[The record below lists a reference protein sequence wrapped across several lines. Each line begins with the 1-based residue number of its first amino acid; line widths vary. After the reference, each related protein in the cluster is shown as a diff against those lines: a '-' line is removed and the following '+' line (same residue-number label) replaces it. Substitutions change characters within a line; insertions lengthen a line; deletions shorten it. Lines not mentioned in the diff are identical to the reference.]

1 MRAEIQK
8 SIQADLTPNTPSGN
22 LVIASADNFEEMAKK
37 EGVEYKRIFNETK
50 NILDGNNNLKSSLED
65 ILNRSDDDFIAN
77 TISLMKK
84 EKVPIFWSKYKNP
97 AYGTKPNFCGSK
109 KAGYRSCR
117 DWFLKGFHLQRIDES
132 KMTLENIE
140 KFRRALANKAE
151 SFKVV
156 DMGQRVTKPGEQAN
170 FNAWNSLEKEI
181 RGPLDEISPAL
192 ANVRAKWAEIQR
204 FKDFQQEGE
213 KIFANSPD
221 KAEQIFGST
230 SRKD

>member
-1 MRAEIQK
+1 
-8 SIQADLTPNTPSGN
+8 
-22 LVIASADNFEEMAKK
+22 MAKK

-50 NILDGNNNLKSSLED
+50 NIVDGNNNLKSSLED

-97 AYGTKPNFCGSK
+97 AYGTKLTAGQ
-109 KAGYRSCR
+109 KAGIDPVEGVPR
-117 DWFLKGFHLQRIDES
+117 FLYKVDES
-132 KMTLENIE
+132 RMTLENIE

-221 KAEQIFGST
+221 KAAANLDQPPEKIKYCGRYCFV
-230 SRKD
+230 